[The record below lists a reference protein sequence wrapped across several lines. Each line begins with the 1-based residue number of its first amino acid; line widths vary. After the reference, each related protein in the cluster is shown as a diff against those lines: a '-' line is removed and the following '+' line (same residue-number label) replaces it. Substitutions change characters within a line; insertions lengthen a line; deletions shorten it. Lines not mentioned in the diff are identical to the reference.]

1 MYPALP
7 FGPVT
12 IPTGP
17 LVALVAVTIGLEV
30 AGRFGRR
37 LHLAIDDIWNTG
49 LLATLATVIVA
60 RLWNVIQFWGAYSAE
75 PWLMLSL
82 RPSGFVWNAGLVAG
96 VVVAYIYLLRRAL
109 PPLPVTVAL
118 ASGVLTAIAIF
129 TAGAFLTGSLVGLPS
144 TVPWALP
151 YYGILRHPVALY
163 YGIGFALL
171 VVAGWLIKARISA
184 GQLLLFWLLGS
195 GLLLLWLAAYEEGSR
210 TFLSLRV
217 NQLWGLGVALMA
229 CLILARTGVKTPL
242 PVANAEAEKL

>member
-17 LVALVAVTIGLEV
+17 LVALVAVTIGLEI

-37 LHLAIDDIWNTG
+37 LRLNIDDVWNTG

-75 PWLMLSL
+75 PWLILSL
-82 RPSGFVWNAGLVAG
+82 RPSGFVWNAGLAAG
-96 VVVAYIYLLRRAL
+96 VVAAYIYLWRRAL
-109 PPLPVTVAL
+109 PPVPITVAL
-118 ASGVLTAIAIF
+118 TAGALTAVAIF

-144 TVPWALP
+144 TLPWALP
-151 YYGILRHPVALY
+151 YFGILRHPVAFY
-163 YGIGFALL
+163 YGIGFVLL
-171 VVAGWLIKARISA
+171 VVTGWLTMDRVPP
-184 GQLLLFWLLGS
+184 GRLLLFWLLGS

-210 TFLSLRV
+210 TFFSLRV
-217 NQLWGLGVALMA
+217 NQLLGLGLALVA
-229 CLILARTGVKTPL
+229 CLGFARATVKTPPL
-242 PVANAEAEKL
+242 ATTTE